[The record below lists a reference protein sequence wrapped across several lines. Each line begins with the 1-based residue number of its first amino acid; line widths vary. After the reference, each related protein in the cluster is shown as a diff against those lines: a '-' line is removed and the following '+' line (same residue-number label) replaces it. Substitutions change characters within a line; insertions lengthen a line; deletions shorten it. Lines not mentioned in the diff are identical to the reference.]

1 RGVCVQFGIGHG
13 RPRRAGPA
21 RAARHRRD
29 LRAPRP
35 RRTIGQDAFEVRPLR
50 QPAVPAHRTPPDRGA
65 PPHTGIEHQFDTDR
79 LAPLTDSPPSRDD
92 EGGLMAWDMA
102 VVSAFVRAA
111 RKPTYP
117 AAARFRAHLEAPK
130 PDGAPPLRLRRRH
143 RVQIREIDGFRCVTV
158 TPRGG
163 AADGPVVLYL
173 HGGAYV
179 SPIARQHWALISR
192 LAGAGAAVHVPLYG
206 RAPQHTYRET
216 YRLLDAVYADLAPHA
231 DRLTV
236 MGDSAGGGLALGLA
250 QVLRD
255 TGRQMPRALTLIAPW
270 VDVTC
275 SNPGIAAIAP
285 HDPWLSTVGA
295 TIAGQAWA

>member
-35 RRTIGQDAFEVRPLR
+35 RRTIGQDAFEVRPLL

-111 RKPTYP
+111 RKPTYTD
-117 AAARFRAHLEAPK
+117 AARFRAHLEAPK

-143 RVQIREIDGFRCVTV
+143 RVQIREIDGFRCGTV

-163 AADGPVVLYL
+163 AAEDVAVAARFVRAARMSTKGEAGQSSAQLVVMAEICAALVAVRGEIAVQMSQVDRKGWDGANPRGGGPVASRAADVR
-173 HGGAYV
+173 GG
-179 SPIARQHWALISR
+179 
-192 LAGAGAAVHVPLYG
+192 
-206 RAPQHTYRET
+206 
-216 YRLLDAVYADLAPHA
+216 D
-231 DRLTV
+231 
-236 MGDSAGGGLALGLA
+236 
-250 QVLRD
+250 
-255 TGRQMPRALTLIAPW
+255 
-270 VDVTC
+270 
-275 SNPGIAAIAP
+275 
-285 HDPWLSTVGA
+285 
-295 TIAGQAWA
+295 